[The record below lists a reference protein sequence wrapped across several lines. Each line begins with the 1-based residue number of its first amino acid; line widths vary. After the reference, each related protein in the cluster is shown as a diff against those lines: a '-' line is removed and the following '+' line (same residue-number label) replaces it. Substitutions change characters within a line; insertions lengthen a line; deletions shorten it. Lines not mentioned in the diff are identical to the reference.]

1 MTAIELA
8 TFRAKPDHADAMA
21 AGLRAATGVIA
32 EADGCLGATAMR
44 CIERPDEFVLRV
56 EWTEVAKH
64 LAFRDSADF
73 PRYRANFAEHLE
85 ELVGFAHYNEL

>member
-8 TFRAKPDHADAMA
+8 TFRAKPDHGDAMA
-21 AGLRAATGVIA
+21 DGLRTAAGVIA

-44 CIERPDEFVLRV
+44 CIERPDEFILRA
-56 EWTEVAKH
+56 EWTAVEKH
-64 LAFRDSADF
+64 FEFRDSADF
-73 PRYRANFAEHLE
+73 PRYRAHFGDHLE

>member
-8 TFRAKPDHADAMA
+8 TFRAKPDHGEAMA
-21 AGLRAATGVIA
+21 AGLPAATAVIA

-56 EWTEVAKH
+56 EWAEVARH
-64 LAFRDSADF
+64 FEFRDSADF
-73 PRYRANFAEHLE
+73 RRYRAHFEEHLE
-85 ELVGFAHYNEL
+85 EVVGFAHYNEL

>member
-1 MTAIELA
+1 MTTVELA
-8 TFRAKPDHADAMA
+8 TFRAKPEDGDAMA
-21 AGLRAATGVIA
+21 AGLLAAVGVMA
-32 EADGCLGATAMR
+32 EADGCLGARVMR

-64 LAFRDSADF
+64 FEFRDSANF
-73 PRYRANFAEHLE
+73 PRYRANFAEHLD

>member
-8 TFRAKPDHADAMA
+8 TFRAKPDQAEQMA
-21 AGLRAATGVIA
+21 AGIVAAVGVMSG
-32 EADGCLGATAMR
+32 ADGCLGATAMQ

-56 EWTEVAKH
+56 EWTEVASH
-64 LAFRDSADF
+64 FAFRDSPEF
-73 PRYRANFAEHLE
+73 PRYRAHFAEHLD